1 MTAHVTCS
9 QQGDH
14 QGWTGDQLVEF
25 LNAECEA
32 AIASRNRMSKKIIE
46 LHAEIRMLKE
56 LVDPENVIQS
66 TR

>member
-1 MTAHVTCS
+1 MTANVTCS
-9 QQGDH
+9 HHGDH
-14 QGWTGDQLVEF
+14 DGWNCDQLVEF

-56 LVDPENVIQS
+56 LVDPENLIQS